1 MSAFMLKMLALITMI
16 IDHVGAVFFPQLYWL
31 RYIGRIS
38 MPIYAFLISQ
48 GYKYTRNFTRYAIR
62 LAIFAVISEVPYDL
76 LFHGTWLEFGNQS
89 IMFTLLS
96 GLIAIR
102 LLDLSAK
109 KRNII
114 LFLLAVGV
122 TVVPYFGKF
131 DYGIYGVLAILC
143 FYLFQKYRGI
153 DAIAYSGLTYAYY
166 FYNGNQAQLWSVA
179 ASIPILLYNGK
190 RGALSLKYFFY
201 IAYPAHLLLLF
212 AVRYVLNHH
221 LLPFT

>member
-1 MSAFMLKMLALITMI
+1 MLKMLALITMV

-76 LFHGTWLEFGNQS
+76 LFHGTWLEFGNQN

-96 GLIAIR
+96 GLIAVR

-122 TVVPYFGKF
+122 TVIPYFATSR
-131 DYGIYGVLAILC
+131 AILRVSAS
-143 FYLFQKYRGI
+143 K
-153 DAIAYSGLTYAYY
+153 
-166 FYNGNQAQLWSVA
+166 VA
-179 ASIPILLYNGK
+179 LL
-190 RGALSLKYFFY
+190 A
-201 IAYPAHLLLLF
+201 P
-212 AVRYVLNHH
+212 
-221 LLPFT
+221 